1 MDHTPG
7 QRQFRDT
14 AKLRVYLMGK
24 HGYDDAG
31 VEAHIDGI
39 EKHAGCISG
48 QAPGSCRRLCK
59 GSGCRSRKS

>member
-24 HGYDDAG
+24 HGYDDE
-31 VEAHIDGI
+31 VSRR
-39 EKHAGCISG
+39 IS
-48 QAPGSCRRLCK
+48 PD
-59 GSGCRSRKS
+59 